1 MSKEDTEE
9 TESPERRVPQSSAV
23 TKSPISNIEIERREP
38 GVNKVDTETEQIK
51 ITGRPKKLL
60 KELRAQIGG
69 NQLQFSD
76 NVTTIKPNT
85 EIERR
90 QPKVNKVNTEPERRQ
105 PKVNKVNTEQAG
117 NTDFKGA
124 RIHRDHKAVQS

>member
-1 MSKEDTEE
+1 MVKSKWDAKELIGSDSDDSRQEYT
-9 TESPERRVPQSSAV
+9 SYL
-23 TKSPISNIEIERREP
+23 ISNAGHNCSKITLT
-38 GVNKVDTETEQIK
+38 KQIK

-60 KELRAQIGG
+60 KEQRAQIGG

-90 QPKVNKVNTEPERRQ
+90 QPKVNKVNTELERRQ
-105 PKVNKVNTEQAG
+105 PKVNKFNTEQAS

-124 RIHRDHKAVQS
+124 RIQRDHKAVQS